1 MGHPGLMSSLPSAV
15 RAAIGLAASI
25 VDEAKTLP
33 DKAIELPMLAVSR
46 ALQLSLRA
54 QQHYAEMTARGD
66 EILAT
71 RHVTDDAPPWAT
83 FDQPVA
89 EDPVAEDPVDRDPVA
104 EDPVDRDPV
113 VDAPAEPDE
122 AATMQPIDDQRT
134 SRPRK
139 TVRAPR
145 NAAPSR
151 FDAVGDQP

>member
-1 MGHPGLMSSLPSAV
+1 MSSLPSAV
-15 RAAIGLAASI
+15 RAALGLAASI

-71 RHVTDDAPPWAT
+71 RHVTDEAPPWAT
-83 FDQPVA
+83 FDQPG
-89 EDPVAEDPVDRDPVA
+89 
-104 EDPVDRDPV
+104 
-113 VDAPAEPDE
+113 DAPAPDDTVTEPDSDE
-122 AATMQPIDDQRT
+122 ATTPQPIDDQRT